1 MVDWFVGS
9 SNSTQSVLLAGIPL
23 LQVVWVIIGAIAVVI
38 LAFAVLEII
47 HGIRSAEPHV
57 AFHQFGEAK
66 PRARSVHR
74 RQPTRS

>member
-1 MVDWFVGS
+1 MVDWFVG
-9 SNSTQSVLLAGIPL
+9 NTDSTQAMLLAGIPV
-23 LQVVWVIIGAIAVVI
+23 LQVMWILIGVVAVIV

-47 HGIRSAEPHV
+47 HGIRSPEPHV

-74 RQPTRS
+74 RQPTRG